1 MAKDFESYLESLNF
15 NKHNTEA
22 RNLLGLVYN
31 EMGETIAA
39 LSEWV
44 LYGAG
49 SLFQYIKENYD
60 FTEINIIGI
69 SDKKFSDEQEGEIYL
84 GYKIIP
90 FSKITNYN
98 ADYVLIATQNYIGIV
113 ENFVCNV
120 FDKTKTKVKP
130 LVKIPLLTLIKEI
143 WSR

>member
-15 NKHNTEA
+15 NKQLK
-22 RNLLGLVYN
+22 NLNKRLKN
-31 EMGETIAA
+31 KRII
-39 LSEWV
+39 

-49 SLFQYIKENYD
+49 SLFQYIEENYD

-84 GYKIIP
+84 GYKISP

>member
-1 MAKDFESYLESLNF
+1 MANDFKSYLEELNF
-15 NKHNTEA
+15 KKQFEKLNKKLKGKT
-22 RNLLGLVYN
+22 V
-31 EMGETIAA
+31 I
-39 LSEWV
+39 

-60 FTEINIIGI
+60 LTKLNIIGI
-69 SDKKFSDEQEGEIYL
+69 SDKKFSEEQEGEIYL
-84 GYKIIP
+84 DYKIIP
-90 FSKITNYN
+90 FSNITNYN

-130 LVKIPLLTLIKEI
+130 LVKIPLLTLLREI

>member
-15 NKHNTEA
+15 NKQLK
-22 RNLLGLVYN
+22 NLNKRLKN
-31 EMGETIAA
+31 KRII
-39 LSEWV
+39 

-113 ENFVCNV
+113 KNFVCNV
-120 FDKTKTKVKP
+120 FNKTKTKVKP